1 MDGRPGRAPTDG
13 YEAMAPFLYIRFC
26 FTCKIFGPGFMYH
39 PSQLRSIVINSQLL
53 VIVKPF
59 TSAQLSSLPSPCI
72 CHDQRTTREPRS
84 SIPGRQITSKR
95 CESYSL
101 DTALYIISPRASK
114 IRRSISLVSAVAIT
128 CIHIESRL
136 PFSKQMKVPAS
147 KVLPI
152 MIGVHPARAIAK

>member
-1 MDGRPGRAPTDG
+1 MEGQGDSGRAPTDG

-39 PSQLRSIVINSQLL
+39 TSQLRSIVINSQLL
-53 VIVKPF
+53 VIVQPF

-72 CHDQRTTREPRS
+72 CHDQRTTCEPHS

-101 DTALYIISPRASK
+101 DTALYIIEEWK
-114 IRRSISLVSAVAIT
+114 HQVQMLVKFVGRF
-128 CIHIESRL
+128 H
-136 PFSKQMKVPAS
+136 
-147 KVLPI
+147 
-152 MIGVHPARAIAK
+152 